1 MEQLSSS
8 SCFISEQLMWRSRIS
23 RGGAPLLVSKHPTRR
38 FTIMPRVM
46 CLHSAA
52 SSNIPRG
59 LTVEEYH
66 ELIETGFLD
75 HARGELIDGFF
86 IQMHPQSP
94 RHSKVVKNLNR
105 LLVNN
110 FSDVADIGP
119 GTPISLSDGNSEP
132 EPDMTL
138 SKQGVYDH
146 PEPRDI
152 FVVMEVSNSSLDFDS
167 TTKLIK
173 YATSGIPEYWLIDVN
188 KRTVRILRN
197 PQGNRFMYDEVFFK
211 GRITLAA
218 FPKKKMDIG
227 DIFLGLPAS

>member
-1 MEQLSSS
+1 
-8 SCFISEQLMWRSRIS
+8 
-23 RGGAPLLVSKHPTRR
+23 
-38 FTIMPRVM
+38 MPRVM

-52 SSNIPRG
+52 ASHNRRG
-59 LTVEEYH
+59 VTVEEYH

-94 RHSKVVKNLNR
+94 RHSKVVRNLTR
-105 LLVNN
+105 LLVTK
-110 FSDVADIGP
+110 FSEMADIGP
-119 GTPISLSDGNSEP
+119 GTPISLSDNNSEP
-132 EPDMTL
+132 EPDITL
-138 SKQGVYDH
+138 LKQGLVEH
-146 PEPRDI
+146 PKPKDI

-167 TTKLIK
+167 TTKLTK
-173 YATSGIPEYWLIDVN
+173 YATSGIPEYWIIDVN

-211 GRITLAA
+211 GPIKLAA
-218 FPKKKMDIG
+218 FPKKEMDID